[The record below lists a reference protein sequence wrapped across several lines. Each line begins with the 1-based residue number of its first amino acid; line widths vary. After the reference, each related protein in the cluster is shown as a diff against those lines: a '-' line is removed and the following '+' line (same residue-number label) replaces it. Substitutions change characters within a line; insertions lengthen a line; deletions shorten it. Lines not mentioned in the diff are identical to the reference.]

1 MQLLLLLAVGTGGF
15 VGAVLR
21 FLISGWVQKLSP
33 TLFPVGTLSVNV
45 IGSFLIGFLALYFES
60 VVAPQ
65 QKALVITGML
75 GALTTFSTFSLET
88 VTMLQGGLW
97 GRVTMNITLNVFLCV
112 VATLLGMMLFR
123 RLYG

>member
-1 MQLLLLLAVGTGGF
+1 MQPFLLLAVGTGGF
-15 VGAVLR
+15 VGAILR